1 MAERVRNIPVMF
13 YVNKDEVAVIAE
25 KMKQLDTEN
34 KSTYLRKMA
43 VNGYALKIEIA
54 DIKAHA
60 AQLQKIDHN
69 INQLVKRMKQTG
81 SFYASEVDELQ
92 RIMADIWKS
101 ERRLMFKFLRM
112 TRQSSQ

>member
-1 MAERVRNIPVMF
+1 MAKRARSIPVIF

-25 KMKQLDTEN
+25 KMKQLDTDN
-34 KSTYLRKMA
+34 KSTYLRKMT

-101 ERRLMFKFLRM
+101 ERRLMLKILRM